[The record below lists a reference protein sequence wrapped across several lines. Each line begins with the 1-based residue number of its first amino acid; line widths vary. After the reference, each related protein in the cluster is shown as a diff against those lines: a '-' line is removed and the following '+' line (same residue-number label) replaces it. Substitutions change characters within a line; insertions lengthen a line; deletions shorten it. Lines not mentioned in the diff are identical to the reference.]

1 MSFIVAT
8 PTNVGTRLPTYNRP
22 EDIAVLDKPAAR
34 AAANA
39 CRAAIPP
46 ERRRALSAA
55 LVPHATWLSGLASGG
70 TVSGFLSIGDEIDV
84 ADLLRALGQRGHVL
98 ALPAMQGRG
107 QPLLFRAYQPGDE
120 LVATTWGIREP
131 LATATAV
138 LPDVMLVPLLAFD
151 RMGHRLGYG
160 GGFYDRTL
168 AEARMSREII
178 AVGVAFDEQRLDAVP
193 HLDYDEPLDWL
204 LTPSGPLP
212 TRPTG

>member
-1 MSFIVAT
+1 M
-8 PTNVGTRLPTYNRP
+8 
-22 EDIAVLDKPAAR
+22 LDKPAAR
-34 AAANA
+34 AAAKA

-55 LVPHATWLSGLASGG
+55 LVPHAAWLSDLAPGG
-70 TVSGFLSIGDEIDV
+70 IVSGFLGIGDEIDV
-84 ADLLRALGQRGHVL
+84 AGLLRALGQRGHVL

-131 LATATAV
+131 AATAAAV